1 MDVCVGTRV
10 DVADGDGGGS
20 VCVGV
25 AGTGVEVELGNTM
38 GLAMPQHATS
48 MKRIK
53 IMRKWRRMWIL

>member
-10 DVADGDGGGS
+10 DVTDGDGGGF

-25 AGTGVEVELGNTM
+25 AGTGVGVELGNTK
-38 GLAMPQHATS
+38 GLAMIQHATS

-53 IMRKWRRMWIL
+53 IISK